1 MGINLG
7 FLLVSGR
14 TWLDGGGPQGDVDT
28 QGHAFS
34 FSLFFALTDAFDDEG
49 V

>member
-1 MGINLG
+1 MGIDLR

-14 TWLDGGGPQGDVDT
+14 TGFDGRWAQGDVNM